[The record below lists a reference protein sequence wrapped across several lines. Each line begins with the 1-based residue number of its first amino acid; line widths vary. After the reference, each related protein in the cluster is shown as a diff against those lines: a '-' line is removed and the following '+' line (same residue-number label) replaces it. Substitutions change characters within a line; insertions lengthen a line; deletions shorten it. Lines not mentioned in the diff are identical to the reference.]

1 MNRRLRGNALAWF
14 AVVLL
19 FLAPGLLAVSYYIPR
34 ALYVRNH
41 IQAATDAGC
50 QAAVDSLVV
59 PVFSETGQQRIN
71 PAVMYQQAA
80 VAFNGS
86 LANASQ
92 VRFSPSLNLRVL
104 SPTVV
109 ECTSSASVASPFP
122 WLPPLRVT
130 AYTISEMRVRMNL
143 P

>member
-1 MNRRLRGNALAWF
+1 MAWF

-34 ALYVRNH
+34 ALYARNH
-41 IQAATDAGC
+41 LQAATDAGC
-50 QAAVDSLVV
+50 QAAVDSLIV
-59 PVFSETGQQRIN
+59 PVFTETGQQFIN
-71 PAVMYQQAA
+71 PGVMYQQAA

-92 VRFSPSLNLRVL
+92 ARFSPSMSLRVV

-109 ECTSSASVASPFP
+109 ECASSASVASPFP

-130 AYTISEMRVRMNL
+130 AYTVSEMRVRMNL